1 MLSDSEEHSCLR
13 NSTTLTKQ
21 AIKMLRF
28 LAKSCFTRPRDSR
41 TKILPTKYF
50 VQQNAI

>member
-1 MLSDSEEHSCLR
+1 MLSDSEEHSRLG
-13 NSTTLTKQ
+13 NSTTLAKQ

-28 LAKSCFTRPRDSR
+28 LAKRSFTRPRDSR
-41 TKILPTKYF
+41 TKILPAKYF